1 MNKMLDDFAEHAPEK
16 ARRWLERLARDA
28 MRERDLDPDHP
39 PEALAELRALGA
51 LSPEARDGVTDLRG
65 LAWCSIDNDDSL
77 DLDQLTTAEAL
88 PDGRTRVRVAVADV
102 DALVRPGCA
111 IDEHARHNTTSVYV
125 PGTVFHMLPEGLST
139 GLTSLNFGE
148 DRYAMVVAFDVD
160 AGGGITGGEVNR
172 AVVRN
177 KAKLAYRSTGEWLE
191 GEGSLPAAAAA
202 VPGLEANLRLQDGA
216 AQALKARRYER
227 GALDFQSIEAKP
239 VFEADALRDL
249 KVEKKNRARDLIE
262 DFMIAANGMT
272 ARYLELKEVP
282 SLRRVVRS
290 PERWDRIVAV
300 ADSLG
305 ETLPDDPDAKAL
317 SEFLIRRR
325 AADPLRFPELSLT
338 VVKLMGGGEYAVE
351 TPGRDA
357 GGHFGLAERDY
368 AHSTAPN
375 RRFPDLITQRL
386 IKAALSGAAPPYTE
400 ADLGILAAHCTKKE
414 DDAAKVERR
423 MRKSA
428 AALLLAPRVGER
440 FDALVTG
447 ASEKGTWV
455 RLLHPPVEGK
465 VVQGFQGL
473 DVGERVR
480 VQLLST
486 EVRPGFIDFRAIH

>member
-1 MNKMLDDFAEHAPEK
+1 MNKVLDEFAEHAPER

-28 MRERDLDPDHP
+28 MRERGLDPDHP
-39 PEALAELRALGA
+39 PEALSELAALRGTA
-51 LSPEARDGVTDLRG
+51 PRIDGGVRDLRG
-65 LAWCSIDNDDSL
+65 LAWCSIDNEDSL
-77 DLDQLTTAEAL
+77 DLDQLTCAEPL
-88 PDGRTRVRVAVADV
+88 PGGRTRILVAVADV
-102 DALVRPGCA
+102 DALVRAGGP
-111 IDEHARHNTTSVYV
+111 IDGHARHNTTSVYV

-139 GLTSLNFGE
+139 GLTSLNPGE
-148 DRYAMVVAFDVD
+148 DRYAVVIAYEVGEDGETV
-160 AGGGITGGEVNR
+160 GGEVCR

-177 KAKLAYRSTGEWLE
+177 RAKLAYRSVGDWLE
-191 GEGSLPAAAAA
+191 GEGPLPEAA
-202 VPGLEANLRLQDGA
+202 VSVSGLEANLRLQDA
-216 AQALKARRYER
+216 AARSLKARRHER

-239 VFEADALRDL
+239 VFEADALRGL

-262 DFMIAANGMT
+262 DFMIAANGVT
-272 ARYLELKEVP
+272 ARFLEDRGVP

-300 ADSLG
+300 AASLG
-305 ETLPDDPDAKAL
+305 ETLPDAPDAKAL
-317 SEFLIRRR
+317 SAFLGRRR

-386 IKAALSGAAPPYTE
+386 VKSALAGGNAPYSE
-400 ADLGILAAHCTKKE
+400 DELRVLAAHCTKKE

-428 AALLLAPRVGER
+428 AALLLAPRVGQR

-455 RLLHPPVEGK
+455 RLFDPPVEGK
-465 VVQGFQGL
+465 VVQGAAGL
-473 DVGERVR
+473 DVGERVKVR
-480 VQLLST
+480 LLST
-486 EVRPGFIDFRAIH
+486 EVRAGFIDFQALP

>member
-1 MNKMLDDFAEHAPEK
+1 MNKVLDEFVEHAPEK

-28 MRERDLDPDHP
+28 MREKELDPDHP
-39 PEALAELRALGA
+39 PEALAELAGLRGTVPQVL
-51 LSPEARDGVTDLRG
+51 DGVRDLRH
-65 LAWCSIDNDDSL
+65 LPWCSIDNDDSL
-77 DLDQLTTAEAL
+77 DLDQLTCAEAL
-88 PDGRTRVRVAVADV
+88 PGGRTRVCVAVADV
-102 DALVRPGCA
+102 DALVRPGGA
-111 IDEHARHNTTSVYV
+111 IDGHARHNTTSVYV

-148 DRYAMVVAFDVD
+148 DRYAVVIAYEVGADGEVS
-160 AGGGITGGEVNR
+160 GGEVSR

-177 KAKLAYRSTGEWLE
+177 RAKLAYRAVGEWLE
-191 GEGSLPAAAAA
+191 GDGPLPPAAVS
-202 VPGLEANLRLQDGA
+202 VPELEANLRLQDSA
-216 AQALKARRYER
+216 ARALKARRHER
-227 GALDFQSIEAKP
+227 GALDFQSVEAKP
-239 VFEADALRDL
+239 VFEADALKDL

-262 DFMIAANGMT
+262 DFMIAANGVT
-272 ARYLELKEVP
+272 ARFLEDRRVP

-290 PERWDRIVAV
+290 PKRWDRIVQV
-300 ADSLG
+300 AASLG
-305 ETLPDDPDAKAL
+305 ETLPDQPDARAL
-317 SEFLIRRR
+317 SAFLGRRR

-357 GGHFGLAERDY
+357 GGHFGLAEQDY

-386 IKAALSGAAPPYTE
+386 VKSALAGGDAPYSE
-400 ADLGILAAHCTKKE
+400 DELGTLAAHCTKKE

-428 AALLLAPRVGER
+428 AALLLAPRVGQR

-455 RLLHPPVEGK
+455 RLLDPPVEGK
-465 VVQGFQGL
+465 VVQGAEGL
-473 DVGERVR
+473 DVGERVK

-486 EVRPGFIDFRAIH
+486 EVRPGFIDFRAVQ